1 MKRIA
6 GLIALMIVALA
17 APAAAQGATF
27 NVNTTADTMI
37 VNGCTTEPICSLR
50 DAVAA
55 ANASADAQD
64 TIEIPAGNYGL
75 STGNEL
81 TLSSGEQVTIH
92 GAGARSTVI
101 DGLGLGRVLKLSG
114 PNVAIEGVTIT
125 GGLAGPE
132 VGVTE
137 FVGDG
142 GGILVID
149 SEKLALNQVTVAGN
163 SAILNGGGISAPP
176 ESAVSTAV
184 TITNSTIAANKVSGG
199 VLEGLGGGIYALGD
213 LTLVNSTVTGNG
225 VENPGL
231 NMGGGVLVGIDPTNP
246 NGTKAVLL
254 NSTIAGNS
262 VAAGGSG
269 AGFSI
274 NNPTAGV
281 VTTFTVTNAIIAGNL
296 SGGTAANCGGVVTV
310 TSANNI
316 GGDATCMFTDA
327 ASKQNTNPLLGA
339 LADNGGP
346 TNTMALTAGSPAIDA
361 GTNTGCPATDQ
372 RGVARPQGS
381 ACDVGAY
388 ELVATPPGKPSADL
402 KLALKAKPKKY
413 TPGKKLLFTL
423 KVTNK
428 GPSAAT
434 GVIVKGTAPALTRKI
449 KGPKF
454 NGKKPC
460 SLKRAKK
467 GKRQFTCR
475 LGALAA
481 GQSKTLKIV
490 VKTKPS
496 SGKLRARAR
505 VRSGVADPNLKDNKR
520 VAVAKPKG

>member
-1 MKRIA
+1 MKRIV
-6 GLIALMIVALA
+6 GLIALVLVALG

-27 NVNTTADTMI
+27 NVNTTADTTI
-37 VNGCTTEPICSLR
+37 VGGCTTEPVCSLR
-50 DAVAA
+50 DATLA
-55 ANASADAQD
+55 ANASADPED
-64 TIEIPAGNYGL
+64 RIEIPAGGYGL
-75 STGNEL
+75 SSGNEL
-81 TLSSGEQVTIH
+81 TLDSGTLVTIH

-125 GGLAGPE
+125 GGVAGPE
-132 VGVTE
+132 VGTE
-137 FVGDG
+137 FAGDG

-184 TITNSTIAANKVSGG
+184 TITNSTVSGNKVTGG
-199 VLEGLGGGIYALGD
+199 ALEGLGGGVYALGD
-213 LTLVNSTVTGNG
+213 LNVVNSTITGNS

-254 NSTIAGNS
+254 NATIAGNS

-281 VTTFTVTNAIIAGNL
+281 VTAFTVTNTIVAGNL
-296 SGGTAANCGGVVTV
+296 AGPTSADCGGVVTV

-316 GGDATCMFTDA
+316 GGDASCMFTDA

-339 LADNGGP
+339 LANNGGP
-346 TNTMALTAGSPAIDA
+346 TNTMALAAGGPAIDA

-372 RGVARPQGS
+372 RGVTRPQGS
-381 ACDVGAY
+381 ACDIGAY
-388 ELVATPPGKPSADL
+388 ELEVAPAGRPSANL
-402 KLALKAKPKKY
+402 KLALKAKPKKF
-413 TPGKKLLFTL
+413 TPGKKLVFTL

-434 GVIVKGTAPALTRKI
+434 GTIVKGTAPALAKKI

-454 NGKKPC
+454 NGKKSC
-460 SLKRAKK
+460 SLKKAKK

-475 LGALAA
+475 LGAIAA
-481 GQSKTLKIV
+481 GKAKTLKIV

-496 SGKLRARAR
+496 SGKLRTRAR
-505 VRSGVADPNLKDNKR
+505 VRSGVTDPNLKDNKR